1 MKFSVEGVGGAV
13 RWLDGFLRGAEARTG
28 EAVKRGAFKLQR
40 EAAKQASA
48 LAARQV
54 SGQDAARARRIRFR
68 NPVEIR
74 YLDREALLLV
84 KKFQVKARIPEVA
97 QAFHQAGEGARLER
111 KFLTIRRLLFDGAG
125 GGKFDKFTK
134 FRIRQHAWLEEWAR
148 REDRG
153 TQILR
158 SVIMLSGRGGAQAR
172 LMLVLEPVL
181 AQHGSTVLA
190 DIRQA
195 VRG

>member
-1 MKFSVEGVGGAV
+1 MKFSVDVNGAV
-13 RWLDGFLRGAEARTG
+13 RWLDGFLRGAEARTE
-28 EAVKRGAFKLQR
+28 EAVKRGAFKIQR
-40 EAAKQASA
+40 EAAKQAMA

-68 NPVEIR
+68 NPVEVR
-74 YLDREALLLV
+74 YLDRAALLFV

-97 QAFHQAGEGARLER
+97 QAFQQAGEGARLER
-111 KFLTIRRLLFDGAG
+111 KSLTIRRLLFDGAG
-125 GGKFDKFTK
+125 AGKFDKPTK

-181 AQHGSTVLA
+181 DQHGGAVLA